1 MPACFRLFDNVRL
14 EMRENLFELE
24 PEFPAAFA
32 GGEEP
37 MRPDGESGM
46 PLAARLRP
54 RSLEGYAGQRHLLA
68 PGKLLRRAI
77 DADRFS
83 SIILHGPPGTGKTSL
98 AEVIARISDSEFVRL
113 SGVTSSVADV
123 RREIAAAVKRRHSSG
138 RRTILFVDE
147 LHRFSRSQQD
157 SLLPDVENGNVRL
170 IGATT
175 HNPHFYV
182 AGALLSR
189 SLVFRL
195 EPLSRE
201 EIRALLDRAAQDE
214 RAFPGRQVA
223 LEPEAAKF
231 LANASEGDA
240 RRSLNALEIAALTT
254 PPGEDG
260 VIRITLQ
267 EAEASIQQKVI
278 TYGDDGHYDT
288 ASAFIK
294 SMRGSDPDAAVY
306 YLAKMLHAGEDI
318 RFIARRLT
326 IFASEDVGNADPRA
340 LELCTAA
347 MQAAEMIGL
356 PEAKLILAQA
366 TTYCATAPKSN
377 ASFAALEAAAAD
389 VEQER
394 VQPVPFHLRDAHYA
408 GAKAEGI
415 GREYR
420 YPHDYPGGFV
430 PQEYLTVE
438 KRYYEPKEI
447 GYEARIRE
455 RLDYWRALR
464 ISSNREKHDGEA

>member
-1 MPACFRLFDNVRL
+1 
-14 EMRENLFELE
+14 MRENLFELE
-24 PEFPAAFA
+24 PEFPASFT
-32 GGEEP
+32 GGTETEAEN
-37 MRPDGESGM
+37 GSGM

-54 RSLEGYAGQRHLLA
+54 RSLDEYVGQLLE
-68 PGKLLRRAI
+68 PGRLLRRAI

-83 SIILHGPPGTGKTSL
+83 SIILSGPPGTGKTSL
-98 AEVIARISDSEFVRL
+98 AEVIARMTDSEFIRL

-123 RREIAAAVKRRHSSG
+123 RREIAAAVKRRRSSG
-138 RRTILFVDE
+138 RRTILFIDE
-147 LHRFSRSQQD
+147 IHRFSRSQQD

-175 HNPHFYV
+175 PNPHFYV
-182 AGALLSR
+182 VGALLSR

-195 EPLSRE
+195 EPLSQE
-201 EIRALLDRAAQDE
+201 EIRTLLHRAAGDE
-214 RAFPGRQVA
+214 RSFPGRKVE
-223 LEPEAAKF
+223 LEPQAADF
-231 LANASEGDA
+231 LATACEGDA
-240 RRSLNALEIAALTT
+240 RRALNALEVAALTT
-254 PPGEDG
+254 DPDDAG
-260 VIRITLQ
+260 VTRVTLA
-267 EAEASIQQKVI
+267 EAEASIQQKMIV
-278 TYGDDGHYDT
+278 YGDDGHYDT

-326 IFASEDVGNADPRA
+326 IFAAEDVGNADPRA

-347 MQAAEMIGL
+347 MQAVEMIGL

-377 ASFAALEAAAAD
+377 ASYAALEAAATD

-394 VQPVPFHLRDAHYA
+394 VQPIPVRLRDAHYA

-415 GREYR
+415 GKDYL

-430 PQEYLTVE
+430 PQEYLSVD

-455 RLDYWRALR
+455 RVDYWRALR
-464 ISSNREKHDGEA
+464 DFVREEKRDGKA

>member
-1 MPACFRLFDNVRL
+1 
-14 EMRENLFELE
+14 MRENLFELE
-24 PEFPAAFA
+24 PEFPASFT
-32 GGEEP
+32 GGMETEAEN
-37 MRPDGESGM
+37 GSGM

-54 RSLEGYAGQRHLLA
+54 RSLDEYVGQRHLLE
-68 PGKLLRRAI
+68 PGRLLRRAI

-83 SIILHGPPGTGKTSL
+83 SIILSGPPGTGKTSL
-98 AEVIARISDSEFVRL
+98 AEVIARMTDSEFIRL

-123 RREIAAAVKRRHSSG
+123 RREIAAAVKRRRSSG
-138 RRTILFVDE
+138 RRTILFIDE
-147 LHRFSRSQQD
+147 IHRFSRSQQD

-182 AGALLSR
+182 VGALLSR

-195 EPLSRE
+195 EPLSQE
-201 EIRALLDRAAQDE
+201 EIRTLLNRAAGDE
-214 RAFPGRQVA
+214 RSFPGRKVE
-223 LEPEAAKF
+223 LEPQAADF
-231 LANASEGDA
+231 LATACEGDA
-240 RRSLNALEIAALTT
+240 RRALNALEVAALTT
-254 PPGEDG
+254 DPDDAG
-260 VIRITLQ
+260 VTRITLA
-267 EAEASIQQKVI
+267 EAEASIQQKMIV
-278 TYGDDGHYDT
+278 YGDDGHYDT

-326 IFASEDVGNADPRA
+326 IFAAEDVGNADPRA

-347 MQAAEMIGL
+347 MQAVEMIGL

-377 ASFAALEAAAAD
+377 ASYAALEAAATD

-394 VQPVPFHLRDAHYA
+394 VQPIPVRLRDAHYA

-415 GREYR
+415 GKDYL

-430 PQEYLTVE
+430 PQEYLSVD

-455 RLDYWRALR
+455 RVDYWRALR
-464 ISSNREKHDGEA
+464 DFVREEKRDGKA

>member
-1 MPACFRLFDNVRL
+1 
-14 EMRENLFELE
+14 MRENLFELE
-24 PEFPAAFA
+24 PEFPASFT
-32 GGEEP
+32 GGTETEAEN
-37 MRPDGESGM
+37 GSGM

-54 RSLEGYAGQRHLLA
+54 RSLDEYVGQRHLLE
-68 PGKLLRRAI
+68 PGRLLRRAI

-83 SIILHGPPGTGKTSL
+83 SIILSGPPGTGKTSL
-98 AEVIARISDSEFVRL
+98 AEVIARMTDSEFIRL

-123 RREIAAAVKRRHSSG
+123 RRELAAAVKRRRSSG
-138 RRTILFVDE
+138 RRTILFIDE
-147 LHRFSRSQQD
+147 IHRFSRSQQD

-182 AGALLSR
+182 VGALLSR

-195 EPLSRE
+195 EPLSQE
-201 EIRALLDRAAQDE
+201 EIRTLLNRATGDE
-214 RAFPGRQVA
+214 RSFPGRKVE
-223 LEPEAAKF
+223 LEPQAADF
-231 LANASEGDA
+231 LATACEGDA
-240 RRSLNALEIAALTT
+240 RRALNALEVAALTT
-254 PPGEDG
+254 DPDDAG
-260 VIRITLQ
+260 VTRVTLA
-267 EAEASIQQKVI
+267 EAEASIQQKMIV
-278 TYGDDGHYDT
+278 YGDDGHYDT

-326 IFASEDVGNADPRA
+326 IFAAEDVGNADPRA

-347 MQAAEMIGL
+347 MQAVEMIGL

-377 ASFAALEAAAAD
+377 ASYAALEAAATD

-394 VQPVPFHLRDAHYA
+394 VQPIPVRLRDAHYA

-415 GREYR
+415 GKDYL

-430 PQEYLTVE
+430 PQEYLSVD

-455 RLDYWRALR
+455 RVDYWRALR
-464 ISSNREKHDGEA
+464 DFVREEKRDGKA

>member
-1 MPACFRLFDNVRL
+1 
-14 EMRENLFELE
+14 MRENLFELE
-24 PEFPAAFA
+24 PEFPASFT
-32 GGEEP
+32 GGTETEVEN
-37 MRPDGESGM
+37 GSGM

-54 RSLEGYAGQRHLLA
+54 RSLDEYIGQRHLLE
-68 PGKLLRRAI
+68 PGRLLRRAI

-83 SIILHGPPGTGKTSL
+83 SIILSGPPGTGKTSL
-98 AEVIARISDSEFVRL
+98 AEVIARMTDSEFIRL

-123 RREIAAAVKRRHSSG
+123 RREIAAAVKRRRSSG
-138 RRTILFVDE
+138 RRTILFIDE
-147 LHRFSRSQQD
+147 IHRFSRSQQD

-182 AGALLSR
+182 VGALLSR

-195 EPLSRE
+195 EPLSQE
-201 EIRALLDRAAQDE
+201 EIRTLLHRAADDE
-214 RAFPGRQVA
+214 RSFPGRKVE
-223 LEPEAAKF
+223 LEPQAADF
-231 LANASEGDA
+231 LATACEGDA
-240 RRSLNALEIAALTT
+240 RRTLNALEVAALTT
-254 PPGEDG
+254 DPDDAG
-260 VIRITLQ
+260 VTRVTLT
-267 EAEASIQQKVI
+267 EAEASIQQKMIV
-278 TYGDDGHYDT
+278 YGDDGHYDT

-326 IFASEDVGNADPRA
+326 IFAAEDVGNADPRA

-347 MQAAEMIGL
+347 MQAVEMIGL

-377 ASFAALEAAAAD
+377 ASYAALEAAATD

-394 VQPVPFHLRDAHYA
+394 VQPIPVRLRDAHYA

-415 GREYR
+415 GKDYL

-430 PQEYLTVE
+430 PQEYLSVD

-455 RLDYWRALR
+455 RVDYWRALR
-464 ISSNREKHDGEA
+464 DFVREEKRDGKA

>member
-1 MPACFRLFDNVRL
+1 
-14 EMRENLFELE
+14 MRENLFELE
-24 PEFPAAFA
+24 PEFPASFT
-32 GGEEP
+32 GGTETEAEN
-37 MRPDGESGM
+37 GSGM

-54 RSLEGYAGQRHLLA
+54 RSLDEYVGQRHLLE
-68 PGKLLRRAI
+68 PGRLLRRAI

-83 SIILHGPPGTGKTSL
+83 SIILSGPPGTGKTSL
-98 AEVIARISDSEFVRL
+98 AEVIARMTDSEFIRL
-113 SGVTSSVADV
+113 SGVTSSVAGV
-123 RREIAAAVKRRHSSG
+123 RREIAAAVKRRRSSG
-138 RRTILFVDE
+138 RRTILFIDE
-147 LHRFSRSQQD
+147 IHRFSRSQQD

-182 AGALLSR
+182 VGALLSR

-195 EPLSRE
+195 EPLSQE
-201 EIRALLDRAAQDE
+201 EIRTLLNRAAGDE
-214 RAFPGRQVA
+214 RSFPGRKVE
-223 LEPEAAKF
+223 LEPQAADF
-231 LANASEGDA
+231 LATACEGDA
-240 RRSLNALEIAALTT
+240 RRALNALEVAALTT
-254 PPGEDG
+254 DPDDAG
-260 VIRITLQ
+260 VTRVTLT
-267 EAEASIQQKVI
+267 EAEASIQQKMIV
-278 TYGDDGHYDT
+278 YGDDGHYDT

-326 IFASEDVGNADPRA
+326 IFAAEDVGNADPRA

-347 MQAAEMIGL
+347 MQAVEMIGL

-377 ASFAALEAAAAD
+377 ASYAALEAAATD

-394 VQPVPFHLRDAHYA
+394 VQPIPVRLRDAHYA

-415 GREYR
+415 GKDYL

-430 PQEYLTVE
+430 PQEYLSVD

-455 RLDYWRALR
+455 RVDYWRALR
-464 ISSNREKHDGEA
+464 DFVREEKRDGKA

>member
-1 MPACFRLFDNVRL
+1 
-14 EMRENLFELE
+14 MRENLFELE
-24 PEFPAAFA
+24 PEFPASFT
-32 GGEEP
+32 GGTETEAEN
-37 MRPDGESGM
+37 GSGM

-54 RSLEGYAGQRHLLA
+54 RSLDEYVGQRHLLE
-68 PGKLLRRAI
+68 PGRLLRRAI

-83 SIILHGPPGTGKTSL
+83 SIILSGPPGTGKTSL
-98 AEVIARISDSEFVRL
+98 AEVIARMTDSEFIRL

-123 RREIAAAVKRRHSSG
+123 RREIAAAVKRRRSSG
-138 RRTILFVDE
+138 RRTILFIDE
-147 LHRFSRSQQD
+147 IHRFSRSQQD

-182 AGALLSR
+182 VGALLSR

-195 EPLSRE
+195 EPLSQE
-201 EIRALLDRAAQDE
+201 EIRTLLNRAAGDE
-214 RAFPGRQVA
+214 RSFPGRKVE
-223 LEPEAAKF
+223 LEPQAADF
-231 LANASEGDA
+231 LATACEGDA
-240 RRSLNALEIAALTT
+240 RRALNALEVAALTT
-254 PPGEDG
+254 DPDDAG
-260 VIRITLQ
+260 VTRVTLT
-267 EAEASIQQKVI
+267 EAEASIQQKMIV
-278 TYGDDGHYDT
+278 YGDDGHYDT

-294 SMRGSDPDAAVY
+294 SMRGSDPDVAVY

-326 IFASEDVGNADPRA
+326 IFAAEDVGNADPRA

-347 MQAAEMIGL
+347 MQAVEMIGL

-377 ASFAALEAAAAD
+377 ASYAALEVAATD

-394 VQPVPFHLRDAHYA
+394 VQPIPVRLRDAHYA

-415 GREYR
+415 GKDYL

-430 PQEYLTVE
+430 PQEYLSVD

-455 RLDYWRALR
+455 RVDYWRALR
-464 ISSNREKHDGEA
+464 DFVREEKRDGKA

>member
-1 MPACFRLFDNVRL
+1 
-14 EMRENLFELE
+14 MRENLFELE
-24 PEFPAAFA
+24 PEFPASFT
-32 GGEEP
+32 
-37 MRPDGESGM
+37 DGTETEAENGSGM

-54 RSLEGYAGQRHLLA
+54 RSLDEYVGQRHLLE
-68 PGKLLRRAI
+68 PGRLLRRAI

-83 SIILHGPPGTGKTSL
+83 SIILSGPPGTGKTSL
-98 AEVIARISDSEFVRL
+98 AEVIARMTDSEFIRL

-123 RREIAAAVKRRHSSG
+123 RREIAAAVKRRRSSG
-138 RRTILFVDE
+138 RRTILFIDE
-147 LHRFSRSQQD
+147 IHRFSRSQQD

-182 AGALLSR
+182 VGALLSR

-195 EPLSRE
+195 EPLSQE
-201 EIRALLDRAAQDE
+201 EIRTLLHRAAGDE
-214 RAFPGRQVA
+214 RSFPGRKVE
-223 LEPEAAKF
+223 LEPQAADF
-231 LANASEGDA
+231 LATACEGDA
-240 RRSLNALEIAALTT
+240 RRALNALEVAALTT
-254 PPGEDG
+254 DPDDAG
-260 VIRITLQ
+260 VTRVTLT
-267 EAEASIQQKVI
+267 EAEASIQQKMIV
-278 TYGDDGHYDT
+278 YGDDGHYDT

-326 IFASEDVGNADPRA
+326 IFAAEDVGNADPRA

-347 MQAAEMIGL
+347 MQAVEMIGL

-377 ASFAALEAAAAD
+377 ASYAALEAAATD

-394 VQPVPFHLRDAHYA
+394 VQPIPVRLRDAHYA

-415 GREYR
+415 GKDYL

-430 PQEYLTVE
+430 PQEYLSVD

-455 RLDYWRALR
+455 RVDYWRALR
-464 ISSNREKHDGEA
+464 DFVREEKRDGKA

>member
-1 MPACFRLFDNVRL
+1 
-14 EMRENLFELE
+14 MRENLFELE

-37 MRPDGESGM
+37 AADRESEM

-54 RSLEGYAGQRHLLA
+54 RSLDEYVGQRHLLE

-83 SIILHGPPGTGKTSL
+83 SIILSGPPGTGKTSL

-123 RREIAAAVKRRHSSG
+123 RREIASAVKRRRTSG
-138 RRTILFVDE
+138 RRTILFIDE
-147 LHRFSRSQQD
+147 IHRFSRSQQD
-157 SLLPDVENGNVRL
+157 SLLPDVENGNIRL

-182 AGALLSR
+182 VGALLSR

-195 EPLSRE
+195 EPLSQQ
-201 EIRALLDRAAQDE
+201 EIRTLLDRAAHDE
-214 RAFPGRQVA
+214 RAFPGREVE
-223 LEPEAAKF
+223 LEPLAAEF
-231 LANASEGDA
+231 LATACEGDA
-240 RRSLNALEIAALTT
+240 RRALNAFEVAALTT
-254 PPGEDG
+254 PPGADG
-260 VIRITLQ
+260 VIRVALQ
-267 EAEASIQQKVI
+267 EAEASIQQKMIV
-278 TYGDDGHYDT
+278 YGDDGHYDT

-347 MQAAEMIGL
+347 MQAVEMIGL

-377 ASFAALEAAAAD
+377 ASFLALEAAAAD

-415 GREYR
+415 GSEYR

-430 PQEYLTVE
+430 PQEYLSVA

-447 GYEARIRE
+447 GYETRLRE

-464 ISSNREKHDGEA
+464 EFDREERQDGEA

>member
-1 MPACFRLFDNVRL
+1 
-14 EMRENLFELE
+14 MRENLFELE
-24 PEFPAAFA
+24 PEFPASFT
-32 GGEEP
+32 GGTETEAEN
-37 MRPDGESGM
+37 GSGM

-54 RSLEGYAGQRHLLA
+54 RSLDEYVGQRHLLE
-68 PGKLLRRAI
+68 PGRLLRRAI

-83 SIILHGPPGTGKTSL
+83 SIILSGPPGTGKTSL
-98 AEVIARISDSEFVRL
+98 AEVIARMTDSEFIRL

-123 RREIAAAVKRRHSSG
+123 RREIAAAVKRRRSSG
-138 RRTILFVDE
+138 RRTILFIDE
-147 LHRFSRSQQD
+147 IHRFSRSQQD

-182 AGALLSR
+182 VGALLSR

-195 EPLSRE
+195 EPLSQE
-201 EIRALLDRAAQDE
+201 EIRTLLHRAADDE
-214 RAFPGRQVA
+214 RSFPGRKVE
-223 LEPEAAKF
+223 LEPQAADF
-231 LANASEGDA
+231 LATACEGDA
-240 RRSLNALEIAALTT
+240 RRALNALEVAALTT
-254 PPGEDG
+254 DPDDAG
-260 VIRITLQ
+260 VTRVTLT
-267 EAEASIQQKVI
+267 EAEASIQQKMIV
-278 TYGDDGHYDT
+278 YGDDGHYDT

-326 IFASEDVGNADPRA
+326 IFAAEDVGNADPRA

-347 MQAAEMIGL
+347 MQAVEMIGL

-377 ASFAALEAAAAD
+377 ASYAALEAAATD

-394 VQPVPFHLRDAHYA
+394 VQPIPVRLRDAHYA

-415 GREYR
+415 GKDYL

-430 PQEYLTVE
+430 PQEYLSVD

-455 RLDYWRALR
+455 RVDYWRALR
-464 ISSNREKHDGEA
+464 DFVREEKRDGKA

>member
-1 MPACFRLFDNVRL
+1 
-14 EMRENLFELE
+14 MRENLFELE
-24 PEFPAAFA
+24 PEFPASFT
-32 GGEEP
+32 GGTETEAEN
-37 MRPDGESGM
+37 GSGM

-54 RSLEGYAGQRHLLA
+54 RSLDEYVGQRHLLE
-68 PGKLLRRAI
+68 PGRLLRRAI

-83 SIILHGPPGTGKTSL
+83 SIILSGPPGTGKTSL
-98 AEVIARISDSEFVRL
+98 AEVIARMTDSEFIRL

-123 RREIAAAVKRRHSSG
+123 RREIAAAVKRRRSSG
-138 RRTILFVDE
+138 RRTILFIDE
-147 LHRFSRSQQD
+147 IHRFSRSQQD

-182 AGALLSR
+182 VGALLSR

-195 EPLSRE
+195 EPLSQE
-201 EIRALLDRAAQDE
+201 EIRTLLNRAAGDE
-214 RAFPGRQVA
+214 RSFPGRKVE
-223 LEPEAAKF
+223 LEPQAADF
-231 LANASEGDA
+231 LATACEGDA
-240 RRSLNALEIAALTT
+240 RRALNALEVAALTT
-254 PPGEDG
+254 DPDDAG
-260 VIRITLQ
+260 VTRVTLT
-267 EAEASIQQKVI
+267 EAEASIQQKMIV
-278 TYGDDGHYDT
+278 YGDDGHYDT

-326 IFASEDVGNADPRA
+326 IFAAEDVGNADPRA

-347 MQAAEMIGL
+347 MQAVEMIGL

-377 ASFAALEAAAAD
+377 ASYAALEAAATD

-394 VQPVPFHLRDAHYA
+394 VQPIPVRLRDAHYA

-415 GREYR
+415 GKDYL

-430 PQEYLTVE
+430 PQEYLSVD

-455 RLDYWRALR
+455 RVDYWRALR
-464 ISSNREKHDGEA
+464 DFVREEKRDGKA

>member
-1 MPACFRLFDNVRL
+1 
-14 EMRENLFELE
+14 MRENLFELE
-24 PEFPAAFA
+24 PEFPASFT
-32 GGEEP
+32 GGTETEAEN
-37 MRPDGESGM
+37 GSGM

-54 RSLEGYAGQRHLLA
+54 RSLDEYVGQRHLLE
-68 PGKLLRRAI
+68 PGRLLRRAI

-83 SIILHGPPGTGKTSL
+83 SIILSGPPGTGKTSL
-98 AEVIARISDSEFVRL
+98 AEVIARMTDSEFIRL

-123 RREIAAAVKRRHSSG
+123 RREIAAAVKRRRSSG
-138 RRTILFVDE
+138 RRTILFIDE
-147 LHRFSRSQQD
+147 IHRFSRSQQD

-182 AGALLSR
+182 VGALLSR

-195 EPLSRE
+195 EPLSQE
-201 EIRALLDRAAQDE
+201 EIRTLLHRAAGDE
-214 RAFPGRQVA
+214 RSFPGRKVE
-223 LEPEAAKF
+223 LEPQAADF
-231 LANASEGDA
+231 LATACEGDA
-240 RRSLNALEIAALTT
+240 RRALNALEVAALTT
-254 PPGEDG
+254 DPDDAG
-260 VIRITLQ
+260 VTRVTLA
-267 EAEASIQQKVI
+267 EAEASIQQKMIV
-278 TYGDDGHYDT
+278 YGDDGHYDT

-326 IFASEDVGNADPRA
+326 IFAAEDVGNADPRA

-347 MQAAEMIGL
+347 MQAVEMIGL

-377 ASFAALEAAAAD
+377 ASYAAREAAATD

-394 VQPVPFHLRDAHYA
+394 VQPIPVRLRDAHYA

-415 GREYR
+415 GKDYL

-430 PQEYLTVE
+430 PQEYLSVD

-455 RLDYWRALR
+455 RVDYWRALR
-464 ISSNREKHDGEA
+464 DFVREEKRDGKA

>member
-1 MPACFRLFDNVRL
+1 
-14 EMRENLFELE
+14 MRENLFELE
-24 PEFPAAFA
+24 PEFPASFT
-32 GGEEP
+32 GGTETEAEN
-37 MRPDGESGM
+37 GSGM

-54 RSLEGYAGQRHLLA
+54 RSLDEYVGQRHLLE
-68 PGKLLRRAI
+68 PGRLLRRAI

-83 SIILHGPPGTGKTSL
+83 SIILSGPPGTGKTSL
-98 AEVIARISDSEFVRL
+98 AEVIARMTDSEFIRL

-123 RREIAAAVKRRHSSG
+123 RREIAAAVKRRRSSG
-138 RRTILFVDE
+138 RRTILFIDE
-147 LHRFSRSQQD
+147 IHRFSRSQQD

-182 AGALLSR
+182 VGALLSR

-195 EPLSRE
+195 EPLSQE
-201 EIRALLDRAAQDE
+201 EIRTLLHRAAGDE
-214 RAFPGRQVA
+214 RSFPGRKVE
-223 LEPEAAKF
+223 LEPQAADF
-231 LANASEGDA
+231 LATACEGDA
-240 RRSLNALEIAALTT
+240 RRALNALEVAALTT
-254 PPGEDG
+254 DPDDAG
-260 VIRITLQ
+260 VTRVTLT
-267 EAEASIQQKVI
+267 EAEASIQQKMIV
-278 TYGDDGHYDT
+278 YGDDGHYDT

-326 IFASEDVGNADPRA
+326 IFAAEDVGNADPRA

-347 MQAAEMIGL
+347 MQAVEMIGL

-377 ASFAALEAAAAD
+377 ASYAALEAAATD

-394 VQPVPFHLRDAHYA
+394 VQPIPVRLRDAHYA

-415 GREYR
+415 GKDYL

-430 PQEYLTVE
+430 PQEYLSVD

-455 RLDYWRALR
+455 RVDYWRALR
-464 ISSNREKHDGEA
+464 DFVREEKRDGKA

>member
-1 MPACFRLFDNVRL
+1 
-14 EMRENLFELE
+14 MRENLFELE
-24 PEFPAAFA
+24 PEFPASFT
-32 GGEEP
+32 GGTEP
-37 MRPDGESGM
+37 EAENGSGM

-54 RSLEGYAGQRHLLA
+54 RSLDEYVGQRHLLE
-68 PGKLLRRAI
+68 PGRLLRRAI

-83 SIILHGPPGTGKTSL
+83 SIILSGPPGTGKTSL
-98 AEVIARISDSEFVRL
+98 AEVIARMTDSEFIRL

-123 RREIAAAVKRRHSSG
+123 RREIAAAVKRRRSSG
-138 RRTILFVDE
+138 RRTILFIDE
-147 LHRFSRSQQD
+147 IHRFSRSQQD

-182 AGALLSR
+182 VGALLSR

-195 EPLSRE
+195 EPLSQE
-201 EIRALLDRAAQDE
+201 EIRTLLNRAAGDE
-214 RAFPGRQVA
+214 RSFPGRKVE
-223 LEPEAAKF
+223 LEPQAADF
-231 LANASEGDA
+231 LATACEGDA
-240 RRSLNALEIAALTT
+240 RRALNALEVAALTT
-254 PPGEDG
+254 DPDDAG
-260 VIRITLQ
+260 VTRVTLA
-267 EAEASIQQKVI
+267 EAEASIQQKMIV
-278 TYGDDGHYDT
+278 YGDDGHYDT

-326 IFASEDVGNADPRA
+326 IFAAEDVGNADPRA

-347 MQAAEMIGL
+347 MQAVEMIGL

-377 ASFAALEAAAAD
+377 ASYAALEAAATD

-394 VQPVPFHLRDAHYA
+394 VQPIPVRLRDAHYA

-415 GREYR
+415 GKDYL

-430 PQEYLTVE
+430 PQEYLSVD

-455 RLDYWRALR
+455 RVDYWRALR
-464 ISSNREKHDGEA
+464 DFVREEKRDGKA

>member
-1 MPACFRLFDNVRL
+1 
-14 EMRENLFELE
+14 MRENLFELE
-24 PEFPAAFA
+24 PEFPASFT
-32 GGEEP
+32 GGTETEAEN
-37 MRPDGESGM
+37 GSGM

-54 RSLEGYAGQRHLLA
+54 RSLDEYVGQRHLLE
-68 PGKLLRRAI
+68 PGRLLRRAI

-83 SIILHGPPGTGKTSL
+83 SIILSGPPGTGKTSL
-98 AEVIARISDSEFVRL
+98 AEVIARMTDSEFIRL

-123 RREIAAAVKRRHSSG
+123 RREIAAAVKRRRSSG
-138 RRTILFVDE
+138 RRTILFIDE
-147 LHRFSRSQQD
+147 IHRFSRSQQD

-182 AGALLSR
+182 VGALLSR

-195 EPLSRE
+195 EPLSQE
-201 EIRALLDRAAQDE
+201 EIRTLLHRAAGDE
-214 RAFPGRQVA
+214 RSFPGRKVE
-223 LEPEAAKF
+223 LEPQAADF
-231 LANASEGDA
+231 LATACEGDA
-240 RRSLNALEIAALTT
+240 RRALNALEVAALTT
-254 PPGEDG
+254 DPDDAG
-260 VIRITLQ
+260 VTRVTLT
-267 EAEASIQQKVI
+267 EAEASIQQKMIV
-278 TYGDDGHYDT
+278 YGDDGHYDT

-326 IFASEDVGNADPRA
+326 IFAAEDVGNADPRA

-347 MQAAEMIGL
+347 MQAVEMIGL

-377 ASFAALEAAAAD
+377 ASYAALEAAATD

-394 VQPVPFHLRDAHYA
+394 VQPIPVRLRDAHYA

-415 GREYR
+415 GKDYL

-430 PQEYLTVE
+430 PQEYLSVD

-447 GYEARIRE
+447 GYETRIRE
-455 RLDYWRALR
+455 RVDYWRALR
-464 ISSNREKHDGEA
+464 DFVREEKRDGKA

>member
-1 MPACFRLFDNVRL
+1 
-14 EMRENLFELE
+14 MRENLFELE
-24 PEFPAAFA
+24 PEFPASFT
-32 GGEEP
+32 GGTETEVEN
-37 MRPDGESGM
+37 GSGM

-54 RSLEGYAGQRHLLA
+54 RSLDEYVGQRHLLE
-68 PGKLLRRAI
+68 PGRLLRRAI

-83 SIILHGPPGTGKTSL
+83 SIILSGPPGTGKTSL
-98 AEVIARISDSEFVRL
+98 AEVIARMTDSEFIRL

-123 RREIAAAVKRRHSSG
+123 RREIAAAVKRRRSSG
-138 RRTILFVDE
+138 RRTILFIDE
-147 LHRFSRSQQD
+147 IHRFSRSQQD

-182 AGALLSR
+182 VGALLSR

-195 EPLSRE
+195 EPLSQE
-201 EIRALLDRAAQDE
+201 ELRTLLHRAADDE
-214 RAFPGRQVA
+214 RSFPGRKVE
-223 LEPEAAKF
+223 LEPQAADF
-231 LANASEGDA
+231 LATACEGDA
-240 RRSLNALEIAALTT
+240 RRALNALEVAALTT
-254 PPGEDG
+254 DPDDAG
-260 VIRITLQ
+260 VTRVTLT
-267 EAEASIQQKVI
+267 EAEASIQQKMIV
-278 TYGDDGHYDT
+278 YGDDGHYDT

-326 IFASEDVGNADPRA
+326 IFAAEDVGNADPRA

-347 MQAAEMIGL
+347 MQAVEMIGL

-377 ASFAALEAAAAD
+377 ASYAALEAAATD

-394 VQPVPFHLRDAHYA
+394 VQPIPVRLRDAHYA

-415 GREYR
+415 GKDYL

-430 PQEYLTVE
+430 PQEYLSVD

-455 RLDYWRALR
+455 RVDYWRALR
-464 ISSNREKHDGEA
+464 DFVREEKRDGKA

>member
-1 MPACFRLFDNVRL
+1 
-14 EMRENLFELE
+14 MRENLFELE
-24 PEFPAAFA
+24 PEFPASFT
-32 GGEEP
+32 GGTETEVEN
-37 MRPDGESGM
+37 GSGM

-54 RSLEGYAGQRHLLA
+54 RSLDEYVGQRHLLE
-68 PGKLLRRAI
+68 PGRLLRRAI

-83 SIILHGPPGTGKTSL
+83 SIILSGPPGTGKTSL
-98 AEVIARISDSEFVRL
+98 AEVIARMTDSEFIRL

-123 RREIAAAVKRRHSSG
+123 RREIAAAVKRRRSSG
-138 RRTILFVDE
+138 RRTILFIDE
-147 LHRFSRSQQD
+147 IHRFSRSQQD

-182 AGALLSR
+182 VGALLSR

-195 EPLSRE
+195 EPLSQE
-201 EIRALLDRAAQDE
+201 EIRTLLHRAADDE
-214 RAFPGRQVA
+214 RSFPGRKVE
-223 LEPEAAKF
+223 LEPQAADF
-231 LANASEGDA
+231 LATACEGDA
-240 RRSLNALEIAALTT
+240 RRALNALEVAALTT
-254 PPGEDG
+254 DPDDAG
-260 VIRITLQ
+260 VTRVTLT
-267 EAEASIQQKVI
+267 EAEASIQQKMIV
-278 TYGDDGHYDT
+278 YGDDGHYDT

-326 IFASEDVGNADPRA
+326 IFAAEDVGNADPRA

-347 MQAAEMIGL
+347 MQAVQMIGL

-377 ASFAALEAAAAD
+377 ASYAALEAAATD

-394 VQPVPFHLRDAHYA
+394 VQPIPVRLRDAHYA

-415 GREYR
+415 GKDYL

-430 PQEYLTVE
+430 PQEYLSVD

-455 RLDYWRALR
+455 RVDYWRALR
-464 ISSNREKHDGEA
+464 DFVREEKRDGKA

>member
-1 MPACFRLFDNVRL
+1 
-14 EMRENLFELE
+14 MRENLFELE
-24 PEFPAAFA
+24 PEFPASFTGGTESEA
-32 GGEEP
+32 GS
-37 MRPDGESGM
+37 DSGM

-54 RSLEGYAGQRHLLA
+54 RSLDEYVGQRHLLE

-83 SIILHGPPGTGKTSL
+83 SIILSGPPGTGKTSL
-98 AEVIARISDSEFVRL
+98 AEVIARISDSEFIRL

-123 RREIAAAVKRRHSSG
+123 RREIASAVKRRRTSG
-138 RRTILFVDE
+138 RRTILFIDE
-147 LHRFSRSQQD
+147 IHRFSRSQQD

-182 AGALLSR
+182 VGALLSR

-195 EPLSRE
+195 EPLSCD
-201 EIRALLDRAAQDE
+201 EIRILLDRAVHDE
-214 RAFPGRQVA
+214 RAFPGRKVE
-223 LEPEAAKF
+223 LESAAAEF
-231 LANASEGDA
+231 LANTCEGDA
-240 RRSLNALEIAALTT
+240 RRALNAFEIAALA
-254 PPGEDG
+254 
-260 VIRITLQ
+260 
-267 EAEASIQQKVI
+267 EAEASIQQKLIV
-278 TYGDDGHYDT
+278 YGDDGHYDT

-294 SMRGSDPDAAVY
+294 SMRGSDPDAAIY

-326 IFASEDVGNADPRA
+326 IFAAEDVGNADPRA

-347 MQAAEMIGL
+347 MQAVEMIGL

-377 ASFAALEAAAAD
+377 ASFRALEAAADD
-389 VEQER
+389 VEHER
-394 VQPVPFHLRDAHYA
+394 IQPVPFHLRDAHYA

-420 YPHDYPGGFV
+420 YPHDCPGGFV
-430 PQEYLTVE
+430 PQEYLSVE

-447 GYEARIRE
+447 GYEVRLRE
-455 RLDYWRALR
+455 RLAYWRALR
-464 ISSNREKHDGEA
+464 EFHREGKRDGEA

>member
-1 MPACFRLFDNVRL
+1 
-14 EMRENLFELE
+14 MRENLFELE
-24 PEFPAAFA
+24 PEFPASFT
-32 GGEEP
+32 GGTETEAKN
-37 MRPDGESGM
+37 GSGM

-54 RSLEGYAGQRHLLA
+54 RSLDEYVGQRHLLE
-68 PGKLLRRAI
+68 PGRLLRRAI

-83 SIILHGPPGTGKTSL
+83 SIILSGPPGTGKTSL
-98 AEVIARISDSEFVRL
+98 AEVIARMTDSEFIRL

-123 RREIAAAVKRRHSSG
+123 RREIAAAVKRRRSSG
-138 RRTILFVDE
+138 RRTILFIDE
-147 LHRFSRSQQD
+147 IHRFSRSQQD

-182 AGALLSR
+182 VGALLSR

-195 EPLSRE
+195 EPLSQE
-201 EIRALLDRAAQDE
+201 EIRTLLHRAAGDE
-214 RAFPGRQVA
+214 RSFPGRKVE
-223 LEPEAAKF
+223 LEPQAADF
-231 LANASEGDA
+231 LATACEGDA
-240 RRSLNALEIAALTT
+240 RRALNALEVAALTT
-254 PPGEDG
+254 DPDDAG
-260 VIRITLQ
+260 VTRVTLT
-267 EAEASIQQKVI
+267 EAEASIQQKMIV
-278 TYGDDGHYDT
+278 YGDDGHYDT

-326 IFASEDVGNADPRA
+326 IFAAEDVGNADPRA

-347 MQAAEMIGL
+347 MQAVEMIGL

-377 ASFAALEAAAAD
+377 ASYAALEAAATD

-394 VQPVPFHLRDAHYA
+394 VQPIPVRLRDAHYA

-415 GREYR
+415 GKDYL

-430 PQEYLTVE
+430 PQEYLSVD

-455 RLDYWRALR
+455 RVDYWRALR
-464 ISSNREKHDGEA
+464 DFVREEKRDGKA